1 MEKEINFEKAL
12 EKLEKIINE
21 LENGSIE
28 LDNAIKKYTEAME
41 LVKFC
46 NEKLTSATDSI
57 NKIMGENGIISDF
70 EIEEE

>member
-46 NEKLTSATDSI
+46 NEKLTSATDSV